1 MKQVSSFLQILL
13 QKVKK
18 KIDILIGAEHY
29 YRFIFGNVIRGK
41 VNEPIAI
48 ESVFGWVLS
57 GYYDSIFSSNNF
69 NKTHLMR
76 INTEVCDTLTEDTN
90 FNSMKTLFED
100 RFDSKNDV
108 ENQCLQR
115 LKNTLNYDGERYT
128 SKLPFVKNPDLLPD
142 NYILAKHRTDNL
154 LKNLR
159 KQPELLKEYDR
170 IISEYI
176 KEGILEEMP
185 IDFKTKSVHYLPH
198 RAVVKEDRETTKV
211 RIDCMFL
218 SCHVRVSE

>member
-1 MKQVSSFLQILL
+1 MSFSAT
-13 QKVKK
+13 V
-18 KIDILIGAEHY
+18 
-29 YRFIFGNVIRGK
+29 

-48 ESVFGWVLS
+48 ESVFGWVLN
-57 GYYDSIFSSNNF
+57 GYYDSVFSSNNF
-69 NKTHLMR
+69 NKRHLMG